1 VAVPELPEFDRA
13 ERVRGESRS
22 TGLWFSGHP
31 LDLWTPAESW
41 RGVSDAVALPQLA
54 GRRVAVAGMPCA
66 MRRVETRSGGQM
78 LFLTLADRTGLAECA
93 LFPDAYRALAGQ
105 IRGQIV
111 RVEGRVDETLG
122 AVTVTVESARVLT
135 E

>member
-1 VAVPELPEFDRA
+1 
-13 ERVRGESRS
+13 
-22 TGLWFSGHP
+22 
-31 LDLWTPAESW
+31 
-41 RGVSDAVALPQLA
+41 
-54 GRRVAVAGMPCA
+54 
-66 MRRVETRSGGQM
+66 M